1 MQCFPKMSVASAAAF
16 MLRVGHACRTQVML
30 PLEPKYFTAVLVNQ
44 NVCCMSSRRSSY

>member
-1 MQCFPKMSVASAAAF
+1 MFPENVVALAAAF

-44 NVCCMSSRRSSY
+44 NVCMSSRRSSY